1 MGTKE
6 KKMKTKTVYFENI
19 RNKEKFFCTNM
30 KDIQKID
37 GVDYLRV
44 FRMGTQ
50 RDCLVKLDSLR
61 KIPETK

>member
-1 MGTKE
+1 
-6 KKMKTKTVYFENI
+6 MKTKTVYFENI

>member
-1 MGTKE
+1 
-6 KKMKTKTVYFENI
+6 MKTVFFENM
-19 RNKEKFFCTNM
+19 RNKEKFFCKNM

-50 RDCLVKLDSLR
+50 RDCLVKLDILR